1 MKSQLEQE
9 LRQQLQQEVPIP
21 EAVQKKANQAYL
33 QIKNGQVS
41 QETSAPTPRLWIKRT
56 AAAFGSVAAALFLGF
71 LLCLSNPVMAE
82 DLPLVGNLFS
92 RLQDQVSFFGDFQS
106 HSVPLDST
114 EEDAGFQ
121 QSDSQPSAY
130 SKTANGLTVTLSEV
144 YTDPQAV
151 YLTVLM
157 ETEDAFP
164 DTMIDQNGQLVLSMN
179 TLETYD
185 FVSPTEEQDEENLTY
200 LEGEFIDDH
209 TYSCILRLDLNNLKT
224 EIPDNFHLDLQI
236 QQIQGQLADPQVWDS
251 GYTEEELSA
260 MSDEQWKEVMNQMPE
275 EYLEFPNSYENYW
288 YDGPWDFSLDLTV
301 DSSRTQTIQIDE
313 IGEHGAGLSSVVLSP
328 YELIVNDLY
337 SDDVSAS
344 DFFCVALD
352 ANGNKLPYNDSEP
365 SCNAF
370 TIQDRD
376 ISTVDIYILDYMEY
390 MDELKGEENYN
401 DNETKPEEEKWSTL
415 LDEHCLYH
423 TTLHLDKIE

>member
-1 MKSQLEQE
+1 
-9 LRQQLQQEVPIP
+9 
-21 EAVQKKANQAYL
+21 
-33 QIKNGQVS
+33 
-41 QETSAPTPRLWIKRT
+41 
-56 AAAFGSVAAALFLGF
+56 
-71 LLCLSNPVMAE
+71 
-82 DLPLVGNLFS
+82 
-92 RLQDQVSFFGDFQS
+92 
-106 HSVPLDST
+106 
-114 EEDAGFQ
+114 
-121 QSDSQPSAY
+121 
-130 SKTANGLTVTLSEV
+130 
-144 YTDPQAV
+144 
-151 YLTVLM
+151 
-157 ETEDAFP
+157 
-164 DTMIDQNGQLVLSMN
+164 
-179 TLETYD
+179 
-185 FVSPTEEQDEENLTY
+185 
-200 LEGEFIDDH
+200 
-209 TYSCILRLDLNNLKT
+209 
-224 EIPDNFHLDLQI
+224 
-236 QQIQGQLADPQVWDS
+236 
-251 GYTEEELSA
+251 